1 MEPEYYV
8 FTGRDGEEVPDHVTH
23 VLIAKAR
30 KFVPARALWCHPNI
44 QEVICHDGVLKV
56 EEEAFKCC
64 PSLRRVIMPGVKE
77 VEQYAFSYCKALVY
91 IQCGKMERIGMRAF
105 DSCTSLSSVDLPS
118 IKIVEG
124 SAFACCKNLIKAKF
138 SKDLEAIWS
147 GAFFNCTSL
156 ELIALPLKDDMITH
170 GSVVQA
176 GQFQRCEKL
185 THIDLVGGVH
195 ETVDALLLEEWKNDM
210 NEEINAVNQILPNTS
225 AGNEFFDK
233 GEYAVA
239 IRSWITSVLQKIIH
253 YKAEHRRIL
262 NDAAATLQSS
272 LPNDIV
278 LKNVL
283 PFLELPPYTFQGE
296 NSD

>member
-1 MEPEYYV
+1 M
-8 FTGRDGEEVPDHVTH
+8 
-23 VLIAKAR
+23 
-30 KFVPARALWCHPNI
+30 
-44 QEVICHDGVLKV
+44 
-56 EEEAFKCC
+56 
-64 PSLRRVIMPGVKE
+64 
-77 VEQYAFSYCKALVY
+77 
-91 IQCGKMERIGMRAF
+91 
-105 DSCTSLSSVDLPS
+105 SSVDLPS
-118 IKIVEG
+118 IKSIERY
-124 SAFACCKNLIKAKF
+124 AFQDCTNLTNVKF
-138 SKDLEAIWS
+138 GKELVSIGWR
-147 GAFFNCTSL
+147 AFYYCQSFERIT
-156 ELIALPLKDDMITH
+156 LPLKDYMLTYDNI
-170 GSVVQA
+170 
-176 GQFQRCEKL
+176 FKCCDKL
-185 THIDLVGGVH
+185 DRIDLVGGVK
-195 ETVDALLLEEWKNDM
+195 ETIDALLLEEWKNDM